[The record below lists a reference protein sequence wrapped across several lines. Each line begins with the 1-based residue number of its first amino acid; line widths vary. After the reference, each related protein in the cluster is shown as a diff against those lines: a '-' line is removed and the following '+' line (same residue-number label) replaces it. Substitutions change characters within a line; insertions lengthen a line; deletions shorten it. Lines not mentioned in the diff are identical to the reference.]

1 MLKLTRRQG
10 ESIMIGDN
18 IEIVVVDTRSDR
30 AIIGIAAP
38 KDVNIARCEL
48 VETEKKG
55 QGSEVQQHRKI
66 SVDRR

>member
-18 IEIVVVDTRSDR
+18 IKIVVVETRSDR
-30 AIIGIAAP
+30 AIIGIDAP
-38 KDVNIARCEL
+38 DDVKIARGEL
-48 VETEKKG
+48 VETEKKE
-55 QGSEVQQHRKI
+55 QSSDVQKHKKI